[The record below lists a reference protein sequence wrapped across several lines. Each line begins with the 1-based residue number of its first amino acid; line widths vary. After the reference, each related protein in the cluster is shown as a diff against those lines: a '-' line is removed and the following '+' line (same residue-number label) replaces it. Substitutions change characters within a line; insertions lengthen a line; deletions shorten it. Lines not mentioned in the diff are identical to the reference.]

1 MPRPKKCRRICDYP
15 QTPSFV
21 PAEMPE
27 PRNAVILTL
36 EEYETIRLID
46 KEGLSQEQC
55 GDFMQ
60 VARTTVQQIY
70 SSARKKLADV
80 LVDGLPLR
88 IEGGDYQLRNGG
100 NRACGYRS
108 CYKQELHQQYTKP
121 KGEHTMRIAVTYENG
136 EIYQHFGHTEQFKI
150 YDIENENIVSSEIV
164 DTNGSGHGALA
175 GVLSTLKVDALIC
188 GGIGGGA
195 QMALAEAGIQLYG
208 GVSGDA
214 DQAAEAFAARTL
226 AYDANV
232 MCSHHGE
239 HHHEGGCGN
248 HGCGSHTCG

>member
-1 MPRPKKCRRICDYP
+1 
-15 QTPSFV
+15 
-21 PAEMPE
+21 
-27 PRNAVILTL
+27 
-36 EEYETIRLID
+36 
-46 KEGLSQEQC
+46 
-55 GDFMQ
+55 MQ

-88 IEGGDYQLRNGG
+88 IEGGDYQLCNGG
-100 NRACGYRS
+100 NRACGCRS
-108 CYKQELHQQYTKP
+108 CYKQEIYGQYAKL
-121 KGEHTMRIAVTYENG
+121 KGEHIMRIAVTYENG
-136 EIYQHFGHTEQFKI
+136 SVFQHFGHTAQFKI
-150 YDIENENIVSSEIV
+150 YDIENGNIVSSEIV

-175 GVLSTLKVDALIC
+175 GVLCALNVDALIC

-195 QMALAEAGIQLYG
+195 QMALAEAGIKLYG

-214 DQAAEAFAARTL
+214 DQAAEALAAGTL
-226 AYDANV
+226 AYNPNV

-248 HGCGSHTCG
+248 HGCGHHSCG